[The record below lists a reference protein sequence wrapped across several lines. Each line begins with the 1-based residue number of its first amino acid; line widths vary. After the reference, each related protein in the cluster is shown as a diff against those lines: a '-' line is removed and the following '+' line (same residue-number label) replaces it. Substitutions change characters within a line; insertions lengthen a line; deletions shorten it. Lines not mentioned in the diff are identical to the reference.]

1 MRAKTQRGRR
11 RQVKYR
17 SLLKNIGL
25 FCSAL
30 LQKSPMFLGS
40 LLMRAKTQSGR
51 RRPDIPS

>member
-30 LQKSPMFLGS
+30 LQKRPMFLGS